1 MVPSDS
7 LSPVPSTYVAM
18 KTPEN
23 TEEDHGDPG
32 PADGE
37 DIQTE

>member
-1 MVPSDS
+1 M
-7 LSPVPSTYVAM
+7 YAAM

-23 TEEDHGDPG
+23 TEEDQGDPG